1 MQTAEPASWY
11 GRNNSNIAIED
22 RYRLLIDAV
31 HDYAI
36 FMLEP
41 TGCVASWN
49 LGAQRIKGY
58 TPDEIVGRHFSLF
71 YTTEDIAAGK
81 PARLL
86 ETATRLGR
94 VEDEGWRVRKD
105 GSHFWANVIITAV
118 YDEHAALVGFAKIT
132 RDLTERRRL
141 DDLERSH
148 ATSALV
154 QQARENEQKRV
165 ARELHDDLG
174 QRLVALKMALVR
186 HQAELREAW
195 PDAHGAHL
203 ASLGEIS
210 TQIDELTVS
219 VRRIAADLRPLLLDD
234 FGLEAAL
241 ESMAHDFEHRHGVS
255 VQCDLDPHLPKLD
268 ELASTALFRVAQ
280 EALTNIARHASAH
293 TVTLE
298 LAGNDGT
305 ISLKIRDDGTG
316 FDSRAAARPDAFGL
330 TGMRERML
338 QLGGT
343 LSIESAPGAGTA
355 IVAELRVPGA
365 QGLWL
370 TKSGA

>member
-1 MQTAEPASWY
+1 MQTAKPASWY
-11 GRNNSNIAIED
+11 GRNNSNIAIEE

-49 LGAQRIKGY
+49 QGAQRIKGY
-58 TPDEIVGRHFSLF
+58 TPDEIVGQHFSLF
-71 YTTEDIAAGK
+71 YTAEDIADGR

-86 ETATRLGR
+86 EAATRLGR

-105 GSHFWANVIITAV
+105 GSRFWANVIITAV

-141 DDLERSH
+141 DELERAH
-148 ATSALV
+148 MTSALV
-154 QQARENEQKRV
+154 QHARENEQKRL

-174 QRLVALKMALVR
+174 QRLVALKMALAR
-186 HQAELREAW
+186 HQTELLETSTEA
-195 PDAHGAHL
+195 HSAHL
-203 ASLGEIS
+203 PSLGEIS
-210 TQIDELTVS
+210 AQIDELTVS

-241 ESMAHDFEHRHGVS
+241 ESMAHDFEHRHGVT
-255 VQCDLDPHLPKLD
+255 VQCDLDPHMPQLD
-268 ELASTALFRVAQ
+268 EPASTALFRVAQ

-293 TVTLE
+293 TVTLG
-298 LAGNDGT
+298 LTGHSA
-305 ISLKIRDDGTG
+305 IIRLKIRDDGTG
-316 FDSRAAARPDAFGL
+316 FDTREAARPDAFGL

-355 IVAELRVPGA
+355 IVAELRLPAAQRVRLTEPGA
-365 QGLWL
+365 
-370 TKSGA
+370 

>member
-1 MQTAEPASWY
+1 MQTAKPASWY
-11 GRNNSNIAIED
+11 GRNNSNIAIEE

-49 LGAQRIKGY
+49 QGAQRIKGY
-58 TPDEIVGRHFSLF
+58 TPDEIVGQHFSLF
-71 YTTEDIAAGK
+71 YTAEDIADGR

-86 ETATRLGR
+86 DAAMRRGR

-105 GSHFWANVIITAV
+105 GSRFWANVIITAV

-141 DDLERSH
+141 DELERAH
-148 ATSALV
+148 MTSALV
-154 QQARENEQKRV
+154 QHARENEQKRL

-174 QRLVALKMALVR
+174 QRLVALKMALAR
-186 HQAELREAW
+186 HQTELLETSTEA
-195 PDAHGAHL
+195 HSAHL
-203 ASLGEIS
+203 PSLGEIS
-210 TQIDELTVS
+210 AQIDELTVS

-241 ESMAHDFEHRHGVS
+241 ESMAHDFEHRHGVT
-255 VQCDLDPHLPKLD
+255 VQCDLDPHMPQLD
-268 ELASTALFRVAQ
+268 EPASTALFRVAQ
-280 EALTNIARHASAH
+280 EALTNIARHARAH
-293 TVTLE
+293 TVTLG
-298 LAGNDGT
+298 LTGHGA
-305 ISLKIRDDGTG
+305 IIRLKIRDDGTG
-316 FDSRAAARPDAFGL
+316 FDTHAAARPDAFGL

-355 IVAELRVPGA
+355 IVAELRLPAA
-365 QGLWL
+365 QRVRL
-370 TKSGA
+370 TEPRA

>member
-1 MQTAEPASWY
+1 MQTDGLASWY
-11 GRNNSNIAIED
+11 GRNNSDIAIVD

-49 LGAQRIKGY
+49 PGAQRIKGY

-71 YTTEDIAAGK
+71 YTPEDIADGK

-86 ETATRLGR
+86 DTAARLGR

-118 YDEHAALVGFAKIT
+118 YDEHAGLIGFAKIT

-148 ATSALV
+148 TTSALV
-154 QQARENEQKRV
+154 QQARENEQKRL

-174 QRLVALKMALVR
+174 QRLVALKMALAR
-186 HQAELREAW
+186 HQAELLDASR
-195 PDAHGAHL
+195 DAHGAQL
-203 ASLGEIS
+203 APLSEIS
-210 TQIDELTVS
+210 AQIDALTVS

-241 ESMAHDFEHRHGVS
+241 ESMAHDFEHRHGVT
-255 VQCDLDPHLPKLD
+255 VQCDLNPNMPKLD
-268 ELASTALFRVAQ
+268 EPASTALFRVAQ
-280 EALTNIARHASAH
+280 EALTNIARHASAR
-293 TVTLE
+293 TVTLR
-298 LAGNDGT
+298 LTVHDAM
-305 ISLKIRDDGTG
+305 IRLKIRDDGTG
-316 FDSRAAARPDAFGL
+316 FDTHAAARPDAFGL

-343 LSIESAPGAGTA
+343 LSIGSAPGAGTT
-355 IVAELRVPGA
+355 IVAEFRLPAVPDVRLA
-365 QGLWL
+365 
-370 TKSGA
+370 KPYA